1 MKMISKKSKWFV
13 ILGMIV
19 VSVTAAVF
27 AGAYIIQSPAH
38 IGNNSNITHDG
49 NRNQSISYATYTTAN
64 FTMDYPA
71 DWTVI
76 PMASKIV
83 FVSKTG
89 YEGGYITLNIQLLS
103 SVESGGIYNSVEDVV
118 ADLVQ
123 RFPGDVKNV
132 SNVSI
137 NYEREEMLGG
147 TKGIEISISY
157 TAHNISY
164 TQTQIIAQKGK
175 YFYVL
180 TYHAPTAYYGEYE
193 EAYEYAKK
201 HWTWKFS

>member
-1 MKMISKKSKWFV
+1 MKMVSKKSKWFV
-13 ILGMIV
+13 IFAIPAIAV
-19 VSVTAAVF
+19 VVTAVF
-27 AGAYIIQSPAH
+27 VAPHIQSPAH

-64 FTMDYPA
+64 FTMNYPA

-76 PMASKIV
+76 PTTSKIV

-103 SVESGGIYNSVEDVV
+103 SVESGGIYNSVDDVV

-123 RFPGDVKNV
+123 RFPGGVKNV

-147 TKGIEISISY
+147 AKGKEVSISY
-157 TAHNISY
+157 IAHNISY
-164 TQTQIIAQKGK
+164 MQTQIIAQRGK

-193 EAYEYAKK
+193 EAYEYAKE
-201 HWTWKFS
+201 HWTWK